1 MSPRWPVG
9 LKRELGALGDH
20 PDLLGRRDDPLGVNQ
35 QHRPGLTARLELP
48 VVIHHLQQILEY
60 QLVNQLNQLLDLM
73 DQQNAVECFDHLT
86 MNLKFQEL
94 V

>member
-1 MSPRWPVG
+1 MVVKMEPAHINLQERQM
-9 LKRELGALGDH
+9 
-20 PDLLGRRDDPLGVNQ
+20 Q
-35 QHRPGLTARLELP
+35 QHHKELP
-48 VVIHHLQQILEY
+48 MVIHHLQQILEY

-86 MNLKFQEL
+86 MNLKFQGL